1 MRAIRQYEFG
11 GPDVLRLETLDD
23 PVPGVG
29 EVAIEVHAAGV
40 HLLDTSIRAGTGFGS
55 LPRPDL
61 PMVPGRE
68 VAGVVD
74 AIGPDADD
82 RWLGQR
88 VVVHLGAASG
98 GYASRAAAPAD
109 ALFALPDN
117 VDFAEAV
124 AMVGTG
130 RTALAILDVAA
141 PRADDVLLVT
151 AAAGGIGSLLVQA
164 GRNAG
169 ALVVGAAG
177 GRAKTEIV
185 DRLGADVSVDY
196 DDAAWPDRVREA
208 LGDKRITLA
217 LDGVGGALGRTAFEL
232 VAPGGRMVLFGYSS
246 GAVMPLDAADLF
258 ATGVTVSA
266 AIGARIAAKPG
277 GIRAYAQEALDAL
290 AAGTLH
296 PLVHPPFALADAAA
310 AHRALESR
318 ATTGKVVFV
327 P

>member
-1 MRAIRQYEFG
+1 M
-11 GPDVLRLETLDD
+11 T
-23 PVPGVG
+23 
-29 EVAIEVHAAGV
+29 
-40 HLLDTSIRAGTGFGS
+40 
-55 LPRPDL
+55 
-61 PMVPGRE
+61 PGRE
-68 VAGVVD
+68 VAGVVN
-74 AIGPDADD
+74 ALGPDTDD

-98 GYASRAAAPAD
+98 GYASRAVAPGD
-109 ALFALPDN
+109 ALFVLPDN

-130 RTALAILDVAA
+130 RTAFAILDVAA

-177 GRAKTEIV
+177 GRAKTEVV
-185 DRLGADVSVDY
+185 DRLGADVAVDY
-196 DDAAWPDRVREA
+196 DDEAWPDHVRDA
-208 LGDKRITLA
+208 LGDKRITLG
-217 LDGVGGALGRTAFEL
+217 LDGVGGALGRRAFEL

-277 GIRAYAQEALDAL
+277 GIRAYAQEALEAL

-296 PLVHPPFALADAAA
+296 PLVNSPFALADAAA
-310 AHRALESR
+310 AHFALESR
-318 ATTGKVVFV
+318 ATTGKVVLV